1 MWWDLIRVAD
11 IHVTVLFYIFA
22 LYLWA
27 GPNVTSARSFMISIQ
42 RLNYHKVS
50 LLAHSLQTCWLSQFP
65 APPRIRSQPVM
76 GESQSEQSSE
86 QSFPFTGRGNM
97 IFLFSLTLCISLS
110 HAGSQSLS
118 KWWRNSGI
126 RVNCVTRS
134 KDLKWIFIFFPLKEL
149 IEVGCVSV
157 VLVICR

>member
-86 QSFPFTGRGNM
+86 QSFPLTGRGNM
-97 IFLFSLTLCISLS
+97 IFIFSLTLCISLS

-134 KDLKWIFIFFPLKEL
+134 KDLKTFSPKRANWSRLCQCCF
-149 IEVGCVSV
+149 SNM
-157 VLVICR
+157 